1 MNSPRCLV
9 VWTLALLVL
18 TMPLAAAAGPVVE
31 IVSPSVGVPCFGEVL
46 VEGRIADAQTV
57 TELMTELMIE
67 LDGLVV
73 ARLDAPPWRSVVDF
87 GSENRSHRLRLIA
100 RDGEGR
106 ETVAEM
112 EVPAVLINE
121 EVELGLQQLYVTV
134 TGAGGRRVL
143 DLEAGDFVLADEGR
157 EQEIVTF
164 GHGDIPLTA
173 VILVDASMS
182 MEGSRLAA
190 ARAGARAFLTGLEE
204 LDEASLVVF
213 ADRVLAVSPFIGGG
227 SETLPTLERPAEA
240 GGSAINDF
248 LYFSLQLLESRQ
260 GRRVVILLSDGS
272 DNHSA
277 VTGEQI
283 RQVAGRTR
291 SSIYWVRLRPET
303 ALGEPRTVWRDR
315 RDAVREESALV
326 KAVRS
331 TGGKIFTLDGLSEVE
346 KAFRVIL
353 AELREEYALGY
364 YPHDDGDDDRWREV
378 QVEVRRRGLDVRT
391 RDGYFDF

>member
-1 MNSPRCLV
+1 MKSPRWLV
-9 VWTLALLVL
+9 VWTLALLAL

-57 TELMTELMIE
+57 TELVIE
-67 LDGLVV
+67 LDGRVV
-73 ARLDAPPWRSVVDF
+73 ARLDAPPWQSVVDF
-87 GSENRSHRLRLIA
+87 GNENRAHHLRLSA

-143 DLEAGDFVLADEGR
+143 DLEVGDFVLVDEGR

-190 ARAGARAFLTGLEE
+190 ARAGAGAFLGGLEP

-213 ADRVLAVSPFIGGG
+213 ADRVLAVSPFVEGG
-227 SETLPTLERPAEA
+227 SETLPTLEQPAEA

-283 RQVAGRTR
+283 RSVAGRAR
-291 SSIYWVRLRPET
+291 SSIYWVRLRPE
-303 ALGEPRTVWRDR
+303 AGSNGEPRTVWRDR

-364 YPHDDGDDDRWREV
+364 YPHDDGDDGRWREV
-378 QVEVRRRGLDVRT
+378 RVEVRRRGLDVRT